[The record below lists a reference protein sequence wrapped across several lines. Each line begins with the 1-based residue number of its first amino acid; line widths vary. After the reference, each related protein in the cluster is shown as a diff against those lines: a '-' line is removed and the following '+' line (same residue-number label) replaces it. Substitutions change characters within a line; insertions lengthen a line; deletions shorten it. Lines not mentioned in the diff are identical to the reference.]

1 MYVIVNKQRQVYNG
15 SINETRHIWATVQYP
30 HFHAVIFPSKEE
42 ANDIQ
47 NVIGEET
54 RAIPLADL

>member
-1 MYVIVNKQRQVYNG
+1 MFVIVNKQRQVYNG
-15 SINETRHIWATVQYP
+15 SLREDKHIWVTVQFP
-30 HFHAVIFPSKEE
+30 HFHAVIFTSESE

-47 NVIGEET
+47 NLIKEET